1 MATDEAE
8 LVARIEA
15 GHRLGAEEELPAG
28 YRGELMRLMVVF
40 VDSELAGAAGF
51 VDHINAAPGLRE
63 RKTAARIVAEKFAHA
78 ETVLELLKRF
88 GVNPSLYVRSHPW
101 AARLDRSLDLGNR
114 RIGGD
119 KRLNVFHY
127 PLEGW
132 TDAVAMNMLMGAASA
147 IQLAELLDCSY
158 LPLARAMREIVPREA
173 EHAAAGE
180 AGLAQAIA
188 RDGASLA
195 AEASVAYW
203 HGRVEASFGRID
215 SERIELDRRY
225 GLRRRA
231 NAELLAQ
238 WRREIADRLARL
250 GLVAPKEANGAPR
263 ANG

>member
-8 LVARIEA
+8 LVARIAE
-15 GHRLGAEEELPAG
+15 GRKLGAEDELPLG

-63 RKTAARIVAEKFAHA
+63 RKTAARIVAEKFGHA
-78 ETVLELLKRF
+78 ESVLELLKRF

-132 TDAVAMNMLMGAASA
+132 IDAVAMNMLMGTASA
-147 IQLAELLDCSY
+147 IQLAELVDCSY
-158 LPLARAMREIVPREA
+158 LPLAEAMRQIVPREA
-173 EHAAAGE
+173 EHAGSGE
-180 AGLAQAIA
+180 AGLGQAIA
-188 RDGASLA
+188 RDGATLA
-195 AEASVAYW
+195 AAASVGYW
-203 HGRVEASFGRID
+203 HGRVAASFGRID

-225 GLRRRA
+225 GLRRRS
-231 NAELLAQ
+231 NAELLAR
-238 WRREIADRLARL
+238 WEGEIGERLRRL
-250 GLVAPKEANGAPR
+250 GLETPTMVIADG
-263 ANG
+263 